1 VTRIDSCKFSLER
14 PDLLRAHASAQGFD
28 PHLHDT
34 FSVVLLH
41 TGSATL
47 RLRRGIVPVHAGD
60 VVICNPFEVHGVGSP
75 HASVE
80 YDVLYPSIRF
90 ARECLGKAVRG
101 GLLPVL
107 RTILLRPSRTT
118 HALFEAVGARAP
130 TAVAAEN
137 ALSGLFR
144 ECKLDD
150 ADLPGRSFDAVNA
163 ACQIIHDQYA
173 QPLDTERLARC
184 AGLHTSHFIRVFHRL
199 TGLAPQTY
207 LRQVRV
213 ARARQ
218 LICAGA
224 ELADVAYMT
233 GFFDQPHLTREFK
246 KIHGI
251 TPGRFAREV
260 NG

>member
-1 VTRIDSCKFSLER
+1 
-14 PDLLRAHASAQGFD
+14 
-28 PHLHDT
+28 
-34 FSVVLLH
+34 
-41 TGSATL
+41 
-47 RLRRGIVPVHAGD
+47 
-60 VVICNPFEVHGVGSP
+60 
-75 HASVE
+75 
-80 YDVLYPSIRF
+80 
-90 ARECLGKAVRG
+90 
-101 GLLPVL
+101 LLPVL

-118 HALFEAVGARAP
+118 HALFEAVRARDR

>member
-1 VTRIDSCKFSLER
+1 MNKIDCCEFSLQQ
-14 PDLLRAHASAQGFD
+14 PDLLHAHACAQEFD

-47 RLRRGIVPVHAGD
+47 RSRRGTQHVHQGD
-60 VVICNPFEVHGVGSP
+60 VVICNPFEVHGVGCQHS
-75 HASVE
+75 SLE
-80 YDVLYPSIRF
+80 YDVLYPSVRF
-90 ARECLGKAVRG
+90 ARECLGSAVSG
-101 GLLPVL
+101 GMLPIL
-107 RTILLRPSRTT
+107 RTILFRPSHTT
-118 HALFEAVGARAP
+118 RALFEAVQSRVRSDA
-130 TAVAAEN
+130 AAEN
-137 ALSGLFR
+137 ALCSLFG
-144 ECKLDD
+144 ECKVDD
-150 ADLPGRSFDAVNA
+150 SGLPGRSFEAVNA
-163 ACQIIHDQYA
+163 ACQIIHEQYA
-173 QPLDTERLARC
+173 QTLDTERLARY

-224 ELADVAYMT
+224 GLADVANLT
-233 GFFDQPHLTREFK
+233 GFFDQAHLTREFK
-246 KIHGI
+246 KIHGV

-260 NG
+260 SA